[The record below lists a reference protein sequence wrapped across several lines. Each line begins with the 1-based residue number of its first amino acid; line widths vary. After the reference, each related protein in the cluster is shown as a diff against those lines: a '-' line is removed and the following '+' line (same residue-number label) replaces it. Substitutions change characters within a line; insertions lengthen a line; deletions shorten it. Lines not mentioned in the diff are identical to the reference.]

1 MPPRKLKLRPFQK
14 EDVLFIRKNN
24 YNVLV
29 ANAPGTGKTI
39 ECLACIALDREK
51 LCPVIIVCP
60 SSVAWNWHSEARKW
74 CKWAKIHVV
83 EGRKGRIPKGCHIY
97 IISWSLL
104 ANRGVE
110 LLRRKP
116 KFLIADEAHMAK
128 NMEAMRSRAL
138 YGIAKRVNH
147 VLLLT
152 GTPLINSPSEL
163 ENLKSLF
170 GKPNPPMIRRLLSE
184 VAPDI
189 PPKERSSLP
198 VYLPPSVAREY
209 RHAVEEFAD
218 WLEKA
223 LSAKMD
229 AGAAETAARRALA
242 AEALVKIG
250 YLRRIVGYGKVNAAV
265 DFAARAIR
273 IGEPVVF
280 FAEHSDV
287 IRRLSQLLKKQN
299 LRHVALVGS
308 TNKKERQRMIKD
320 FQAGKIPIFIGS
332 RAASTGIT
340 LHKAR
345 HLVFIERYWSSADEE
360 QSEDRIRRIGQKFP
374 TRIWFLHA
382 HGTVDDRIDAII
394 RRKRRIVR
402 DAIGSEDIA
411 ETPEKAVV
419 EMMADWSKQVSAPV
433 AGNGDSYLGLVKR
446 LPPMPK
452 PNEAC
457 QVVFKGKRWD
467 RELVEC
473 WGRMNGYHIKK
484 LSREAN
490 GWRAHINPSTT
501 FNPGSFTTFK
511 VSNEI
516 KIVKGIPYQKR
527 KRTRRKVSLLA
538 AMGSRPKRKGRKKKR
553 QSARRRR

>member
-1 MPPRKLKLRPFQK
+1 MPPRKLQLRPFQK
-14 EDVLFIRKNN
+14 EDVIYIRKHN
-24 YNVLV
+24 YTCLV

-51 LCPVIIVCP
+51 LCPVVIVCP
-60 SSVAWNWHSEARKW
+60 ASVCWNWHEESRKW
-74 CKWAKIHVV
+74 CKWAKVHVI
-83 EGRKGRIPKGCHIY
+83 EGRKSRIPKNAHIY
-97 IISWSLL
+97 IISWALL
-104 ANRGVE
+104 ANRGKE
-110 LLRRKP
+110 LLYRKP
-116 KFLIADEAHMAK
+116 KMLIADEAHFAK

-138 YGIAKRVNH
+138 YGIAKRVEH

-152 GTPLINSPSEL
+152 GTPLINNEQEL

-170 GKPNPPMIRRLLSE
+170 GKPNPPMIRRLLCD

-209 RHAVEEFAD
+209 RHAFEEFGD

-242 AEALVKIG
+242 AEALVKVG
-250 YLRRIVGYGKVNAAV
+250 YLRRLVGYGKVNAAV

-287 IRRLSQLLKKQN
+287 IRRFSQLLKKQN

-308 TNKKERQRMIKD
+308 TSKKDRQRMVKE

-332 RAASTGIT
+332 SAASTGIT

-345 HLVFIERYWSSADEE
+345 HLVFIERYWSSAAEE

-394 RRKRRIVR
+394 RRKRRIVH
-402 DAIGSEDIA
+402 DAIGSEDIV
-411 ETPEKAVV
+411 ETAEKAVI
-419 EMMADWSKQVSAPV
+419 ELMADWSTQVSAPV
-433 AGNGDSYLGLVKR
+433 AANKDSYLGLTKR

-452 PNEAC
+452 PNEVC
-457 QVVFKGKRWD
+457 QVVFRGSRWD

-473 WGRMNGYHIKK
+473 WGRMNGYTLRKV
-484 LSREAN
+484 SRETKAFRCVVN
-490 GWRAHINPSTT
+490 STGS

-511 VSNEI
+511 VSQDI
-516 KIVKGIPYQKR
+516 RIVKGIPKKKR
-527 KRTRRKVSLLA
+527 SSRRKVSILA
-538 AMGSRPKRKGRKKKR
+538 TMQNRKRKRRKSKKKR
-553 QSARRRR
+553 R